1 LNSAEKKQNFIEE
14 GGKKMNFSISI
25 EDIIIQLFDIL
36 EKVQNF
42 LFNFGDIAQKFF
54 DMLP

>member
-1 LNSAEKKQNFIEE
+1 
-14 GGKKMNFSISI
+14 MNFSISI

-36 EKVQNF
+36 DGVKNF
-42 LFNFGDIAQKFF
+42 LFSFGDIAQKFF

>member
-1 LNSAEKKQNFIEE
+1 MSLTEIINGLFNFL
-14 GGKKMNFSISI
+14 
-25 EDIIIQLFDIL
+25 DQL
-36 EKVQNF
+36 QNF

>member
-1 LNSAEKKQNFIEE
+1 MSLAE
-14 GGKKMNFSISI
+14 
-25 EDIIIQLFDIL
+25 IINGLFDFL
-36 EKVQNF
+36 EKLQNF

>member
-1 LNSAEKKQNFIEE
+1 MQFGELGSL
-14 GGKKMNFSISI
+14 S
-25 EDIIIQLFDIL
+25 DIIVQLFDIL
-36 EKVQNF
+36 DKVKNF

>member
-1 LNSAEKKQNFIEE
+1 MAEFIN
-14 GGKKMNFSISI
+14 KFF
-25 EDIIIQLFDIL
+25 DFLDWIQ
-36 EKVQNF
+36 EF

>member
-1 LNSAEKKQNFIEE
+1 
-14 GGKKMNFSISI
+14 MNFSISI

-36 EKVQNF
+36 DKVKNF